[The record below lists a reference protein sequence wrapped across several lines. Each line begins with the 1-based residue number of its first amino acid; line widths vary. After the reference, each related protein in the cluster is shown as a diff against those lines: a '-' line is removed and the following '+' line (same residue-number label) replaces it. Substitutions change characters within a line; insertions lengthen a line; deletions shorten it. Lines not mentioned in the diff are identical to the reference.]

1 MHEVVR
7 AVLPS
12 HGQSHARDVFDR
24 PRDDDAER
32 HVVRVRLLHAQMVIA
47 TTSSLL
53 TDAVAPRVQ
62 VRPARLRDALH
73 ADLRDDATARKSV
86 SASRAFTLLTSSAKT
101 AAVQPVTTD
110 RTRCTKVEDAS
121 GIPRPDPQ
129 REKKEQALRSKKST
143 DDESPGE
150 HQPVPTTQKGR
161 QSGEG
166 EGGPPTGSCEKA

>member
-1 MHEVVR
+1 MQNCTRHGPATLFFFFWIFYWLCRTRSRRHMLRGQMCSCRRQLSERPDDCAYR
-7 AVLPS
+7 ASRYAV
-12 HGQSHARDVFDR
+12 HA
-24 PRDDDAER
+24 
-32 HVVRVRLLHAQMVIA
+32 
-47 TTSSLL
+47 SLMSF
-53 TDAVAPRVQ
+53 A
-62 VRPARLRDALH
+62 H
-73 ADLRDDATARKSV
+73 ADSRDATARKSV